1 MTAEEQLISALAE
14 VERLRKAVVGK
25 DAEISHKDALLSLKD
40 TEISQKNAEI
50 KKLSDTLLWLRR
62 KVFGKM
68 SEKNL
73 PLDPDQLLL
82 FEQEHLTDEERA
94 RLDKEVEAAE
104 QQMTKTITVKVKP
117 SRRDLDTT
125 GLPTEVIDVYPDGT
139 TDENG
144 KLKDEYVEIGTDES
158 SRLEHI
164 AAKTYIKKTVIHKVM
179 LKSDSNNKTPEDRRI
194 ICARLPLAPVNRCMA
209 GASVLADIII
219 GKFMYH
225 LPFYRQIQQY
235 KESGI
240 TISDS
245 TMGGWYEAAVEKL
258 KLLYDILRQH
268 ILQSEYIQI
277 DESVLP
283 VIDSEKHKARK
294 GYEWCVRD
302 AIRGAV
308 MFYYDRGSR
317 GGKVA
322 REILGAYKGA
332 VQCDGYDA
340 YDQFEKNDNITVYG
354 CWAHARRKFVDA
366 LNENNRLATEALC
379 FIRKIYKVESDA
391 NKAGLNADE
400 RKEQRLKISYPTIRL
415 FETWMKETYLKV
427 LPNSKMGDAIEYTY
441 SLLPRLSRYV
451 NDGRINI
458 DNNLIENAIRPLA
471 LGRKNYLFCGN
482 DASAYRAAIV
492 YSLIST
498 CKAVDVD
505 PRTWMEDVLRKIPYY
520 QRDQL
525 DLAELLPFNWKNR
538 YE

>member
-40 TEISQKNAEI
+40 AEISQKNAEI

-125 GLPTEVIDVYPDGT
+125 GLPTEVIDIYPDGT

-164 AAKTYIKKTVIHKVM
+164 AAKTYLKKTVIHKVM

-258 KLLYDILRQH
+258 KHLYDILRQH

-391 NKAGLNADE
+391 DKAGLNADE

-498 CKAVDVD
+498 CKAADVD

-520 QRDQL
+520 QRDQR